1 MIKSIRTV
9 YEMFPNLARTK
20 KLYLAKSLQLGR
32 LPLQSELLRCDVMLK
47 AEDLVLRE
55 RERLAGATH

>member
-20 KLYLAKSLQLGR
+20 KLYLAKSLQLDR
-32 LPLQSELLRCDVMLK
+32 LPLQSEFLRCDVMLK
-47 AEDLVLRE
+47 AEDLDLSE
-55 RERLAGATH
+55 R